1 MEDKL
6 LTRSEAQQALRVSAC
21 TMFNLIRSQEI
32 PAIKIG
38 RSYRIRQSDLTKYLE
53 KQQQNMRGESL

>member
-6 LTRSEAQQALRVSAC
+6 LTRIEAQHVLRVSTC

-38 RSYRIRQSDLTKYLE
+38 KSYRIRQSDLDNYLN
-53 KQQQNMRGESL
+53 KQQQNVRGE

>member
-6 LTRSEAQQALRVSAC
+6 LTRAEAQQALRVSAC
-21 TMFNLIRSQEI
+21 TMFNMIRSQEI

-38 RSYRIRQSDLTKYLE
+38 RSYRIRQSDLDNYLK
-53 KQQQNMRGESL
+53 KQVQSRKGE

>member
-1 MEDKL
+1 MEDQL
-6 LTRSEAQQALRVSAC
+6 LTRAEAQQALRVSAC
-21 TMFNLIRSQEI
+21 TMFNLIRSGEI

-53 KQQQNMRGESL
+53 KQQKNMRGESL

>member
-6 LTRSEAQQALRVSAC
+6 LTRAEAQQALRVSTC
-21 TMFNLIRSQEI
+21 TMFNLIRSGEI

-53 KQQQNMRGESL
+53 KQQNNMRGESL